1 MVLSFALLIAGF
13 ILLVKGADFFVDGSS
28 SIAKLLKIPSIVIGL
43 TIVAFGTSAPEAAVS
58 IIAGINKSNDI
69 AVGNVIGSNMFNL
82 LVVLGVSAA
91 IKPVQIKDQII
102 KKDYPFMLI
111 ATALLLVMSYDVFLS
126 GETANRI
133 SRGDAIVLLV
143 FMGIFLYSVISSALR
158 SRKESIDGGED
169 DIPAYGVGKS
179 LLFTIGGLAGIII
192 GGQFVV
198 DSASDIAVRF
208 GMSETLVGLTIVAV
222 GTSLPELVTSIVAA
236 KKGESDIAIG
246 NVVGSNIFNIL
257 FVLAASAAISP
268 MNINAQSLTDLLIL
282 MAVTLAAYGFCVTKK
297 RVSRAEGIV
306 LTSVYIIY
314 LAYAI
319 IR

>member
-1 MVLSFALLIAGF
+1 MILSFALLIAGF
-13 ILLVKGADFFVDGSS
+13 VLLVKGADFFVDGSS

-58 IIAGINKSNDI
+58 IIAGIRKSNDI

-91 IKPVQIKDQII
+91 IKPVHIKEQII

-111 ATALLLVMSYDVFLS
+111 ATALLLIMSYDVFLGGS
-126 GETANRI
+126 ENMI
-133 SRGDAIVLLV
+133 SRGDALILLI

-158 SRKESIDGGED
+158 SRKENIAGGED
-169 DIPAYGVGKS
+169 DIPSYGVGKS

-198 DSASDIAVRF
+198 DSASDIAIRF
-208 GMSETLVGLTIVAV
+208 GMSQTLVGLTIVAV
-222 GTSLPELVTSIVAA
+222 GTSLPELVTSVVAA
-236 KKGESDIAIG
+236 RKGESDIAIG

-257 FVLAASAAISP
+257 FVLAASAVISP
-268 MNINAQSLTDLLIL
+268 MNINAQCLFDLLVL
-282 MAVTLAAYGFCVTKK
+282 MAVTVIAYIFCATKK
-297 RVSRAEGIV
+297 SVNRIEGIV
-306 LTSVYIIY
+306 LVLAYTAY
-314 LAYAI
+314 LTYAI

>member
-1 MVLSFALLIAGF
+1 MILSFALLIAGF

-58 IIAGINKSNDI
+58 IIAGIQKSNDI

-82 LVVLGVSAA
+82 LMVLGISAA
-91 IKPVQIKDQII
+91 IKPVSIKDQII

-111 ATALLLVMSYDVFLS
+111 ATVLLLVMSYDVLLGGS
-126 GETANRI
+126 ENII
-133 SRGDAIVLLV
+133 SRGDAIILLI

-158 SRKESIDGGED
+158 TRKENIDSGED
-169 DIPAYGVGKS
+169 EIPSYGVVKS

-198 DSASDIAVRF
+198 DSASDIAIRF
-208 GMSETLVGLTIVAV
+208 GMSQTLVGLTIVAV

-236 KKGESDIAIG
+236 RKGESDIAFG
-246 NVVGSNIFNIL
+246 NVVGSNVFNIL
-257 FVLAASAAISP
+257 FVLAASAVISP
-268 MNINAQSLTDLLIL
+268 MNINAQSLADLLIL
-282 MAVTLAAYGFCVTKK
+282 MAVTLAAYIFCVTKK
-297 RVSRAEGIV
+297 RVNRAEGII
-306 LTSVYIIY
+306 LASVYAIY
-314 LAYAI
+314 LTYAI

>member
-1 MVLSFALLIAGF
+1 MILSFALLIAGF

-58 IIAGINKSNDI
+58 IIAGIQKSNDI

-91 IKPVQIKDQII
+91 IKPVHIKEQII

-111 ATALLLVMSYDVFLS
+111 ATVLLLTMSYDVFLGGS
-126 GETANRI
+126 ENMI
-133 SRGDAIVLLV
+133 SRGDAITLLTYL
-143 FMGIFLYSVISSALR
+143 GLFLYSVISSALR
-158 SRKESIDGGED
+158 SRKENIDSGED
-169 DIPAYGVGKS
+169 DIPSYGIGKS

-198 DSASDIAVRF
+198 DSASDIAIRF
-208 GMSETLVGLTIVAV
+208 GMSQTLVGLTIVAV

-236 KKGESDIAIG
+236 RKGESDIAIG
-246 NVVGSNIFNIL
+246 NVVGSNVFNIL
-257 FVLAASAAISP
+257 FVLAASAVISP
-268 MNINAQSLTDLLIL
+268 MNINAQSLFDLLIL
-282 MAVTLAAYGFCVTKK
+282 MGVTLVAYIFCVTKK
-297 RVSRAEGIV
+297 RVNRAEGII
-306 LTSVYIIY
+306 LASVYVIY

>member
-1 MVLSFALLIAGF
+1 MILSFALLIAGF

-58 IIAGINKSNDI
+58 IIAGIRKSNDI

-82 LVVLGVSAA
+82 LMVLGVSAA
-91 IKPVQIKDQII
+91 IKPVNIKEQII

-111 ATALLLVMSYDVFLS
+111 ATALLLVMSYDVFLGGS
-126 GETANRI
+126 ENMI
-133 SRGDAIVLLV
+133 SRSDALILLI

-158 SRKESIDGGED
+158 TRKENIDGGED
-169 DIPAYGVGKS
+169 DIPSYGIGKS

-198 DSASDIAVRF
+198 DSASDIAIRF
-208 GMSETLVGLTIVAV
+208 GMSQTLVGLTIVAV

-236 KKGESDIAIG
+236 RKGESDIAIG
-246 NVVGSNIFNIL
+246 NVVGSNVFNIL
-257 FVLAASAAISP
+257 FVLAASAVISP
-268 MNINAQSLTDLLIL
+268 MNINAQCLFDLLVL
-282 MAVTLAAYGFCVTKK
+282 MAVTVIAYIFCATKK
-297 RVSRAEGIV
+297 SVNRIEGIV
-306 LTSVYIIY
+306 LVLVYAAY
-314 LAYAI
+314 LTYAI
-319 IR
+319 VR